1 MLLGLSL
8 LYVGAVLTLNG
19 LWLLGHIGDREIV
32 VVNVASGIVTF
43 CVSLYLA
50 FGPGADP
57 GSIRAAGLTLLF
69 TVTYFWVAHNRL
81 ATVDGRGLGW
91 FSLFV
96 VITVIPVAINSFATA
111 TTGIDLWMG
120 WNWVGWAIVWFL
132 YFLLLTLKKPILKLT
147 GAATLAAGLLTGWL
161 PSVLIFD
168 GRL

>member
-32 VVNVASGIVTF
+32 VVNVASGIITF

-50 FGPGADP
+50 FGPAADP
-57 GSIRAAGLTLLF
+57 GSIRAAALTLLF

-96 VITVIPVAINSFATA
+96 VITVIPVAFNGITTA
-111 TTGIDLWMG
+111 VTGIDLWMG
-120 WNWVGWAIVWFL
+120 WNWAGWAVVWFM
-132 YFLLLTLKKPILKLT
+132 YFLLLTLKMPILKAT

-161 PSVLIFD
+161 PAVLLLE
-168 GRL
+168 GKL